1 MRLLRR
7 LSGNP
12 YQPSSVQ
19 PDHPADQTVVPM
31 TLLDIPAGSWGKIG
45 EPSAVEAGMQALSSA
60 QSRTIAQLQSYGLSS
75 GAWVTM
81 LQSTPVIILRV
92 DHLELAMEKEIA
104 RQIIVTEISPRQG
117 E

>member
-1 MRLLRR
+1 
-7 LSGNP
+7 
-12 YQPSSVQ
+12 
-19 PDHPADQTVVPM
+19 
-31 TLLDIPAGSWGKIG
+31 
-45 EPSAVEAGMQALSSA
+45 
-60 QSRTIAQLQSYGLSS
+60 LQSYGLSS